1 MEWSNN
7 RIMELIEEG
16 WTLSY
21 DRTNKRFKLQK
32 RVKVNGKSLV
42 KSYTLPKQFNDF
54 CYLIKHCQ
62 ELKKKIEDLKSRID
76 KIEDKLNQMVIPVG
90 KILLRCPNCDKW
102 MVVIDTG

>member
-1 MEWSNN
+1 MEWSDGK
-7 RIMELIEEG
+7 IMELIEKG

-32 RVKVNGKSLV
+32 RIKVNGKSLV

-54 CYLIKHCQ
+54 CYLIKLYH
-62 ELKKKIEDLKSRID
+62 ELKKKIEELESRID
-76 KIEDKLNQMVIPVG
+76 LIEDKLNSMVIPVG